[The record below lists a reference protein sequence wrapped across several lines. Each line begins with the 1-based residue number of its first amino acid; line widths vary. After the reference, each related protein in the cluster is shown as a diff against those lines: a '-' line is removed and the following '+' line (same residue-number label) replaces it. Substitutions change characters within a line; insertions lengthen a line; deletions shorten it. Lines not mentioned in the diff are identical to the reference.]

1 MAHIL
6 NEGCLTELGN
16 LCQFGVG
23 RLVGRASTPVDMGL
37 RPTDSD
43 ENPCKYFGGRALAG
57 AGLKPRLQQH
67 RQKEVGFR
75 PCGGSPDVLAI
86 LLDLRGNTRKMG
98 SGSAKTE
105 PTDFASTRK
114 HGSGISADRDR
125 NAIRILFAST
135 SPDPPTARFR
145 MGKAGPGGPAQ
156 TWGSAP
162 LECSP
167 KRLGT
172 LERASSSC
180 RAGESRGRRPLRP
193 TARLTL

>member
-1 MAHIL
+1 
-6 NEGCLTELGN
+6 
-16 LCQFGVG
+16 
-23 RLVGRASTPVDMGL
+23 MGL

-67 RQKEVGFR
+67 RQKVTNLPPLQTTQYSGLKPRLQQHRQKEVGFR

-86 LLDLRGNTRKMG
+86 LLDLRRNTRKMG

-125 NAIRILFAST
+125 NAIRIFFAST

-145 MGKAGPGGPAQ
+145 MGKAGPRGPAQ